1 VISRTWPIWLATAGL
16 VMIGLETVLVA
27 PASAALT
34 AATRGGS
41 TLGIESIA
49 VQVLLVGL
57 IVPLLA
63 IGLASR
69 SRLAYVVALVIGL
82 VPAASWAYLFAVG
95 DPAARPL
102 TLLLVTPS
110 VLIVVGLLLAWDAF
124 WHPVPEESEPTRPR
138 EGRS

>member
-1 VISRTWPIWLATAGL
+1 VIRRTWPIWLATAGL
-16 VMIGLETVLVA
+16 VIIGLETVLVA

-34 AATRGGS
+34 SATRGGS
-41 TLGIESIA
+41 TLSLESIA

-57 IVPLLA
+57 IVPILG

-69 SRLAYVVALVIGL
+69 SRLAYVAALVIGL
-82 VPAASWAYLFAVG
+82 VPAASWVYLFAAG
-95 DPAARPL
+95 DAVARTL

-110 VLIVVGLLLAWDAF
+110 VLVVVGLLLAWDAF
-124 WHPVPEESEPTRPR
+124 WPPAAEESEPTRPT